1 MQKPAAQLKLNLT
14 NRLSPRLQQSL
25 QVLQL
30 SALELQE
37 LVSGWLADN
46 PFLEEIENSAEDI
59 SPQTQYVQPP
69 QHGFIQN
76 ESDIWETLADE
87 PDMYTLLRRQ
97 VCEFDLDVDT
107 AAQVYFLIDNLNEQG
122 YLDCSL
128 TDLVENSPLEW
139 RLDETELAHAL
150 SILQQFEPA
159 GVGARNLQ
167 ESLLLQVDNLPDSHD
182 ANKKNI
188 QNCARLL
195 IRDYFGQ
202 WLSTHQFKQLCRQL
216 PQFSTATLEAA
227 CKLIGCLNPF
237 PCYGLPDGHGILA
250 IRPDMEVFA
259 DNNGCWQIRILRNA
273 FPQLRIEPA
282 AEDLLQQPHPEIDT
296 MCKNKWQEAQTCLHS
311 LQMRKNTLQRLGE
324 WIVQQQQDFFS
335 FGSLALVPLTIKE
348 TAQTL
353 ELAESTISRAINQ
366 KYLTCSQ
373 GVFPLRYFFSQ
384 SVAATDDGAGNSQ
397 TAIKSLLQSMINEE
411 DAKHPYSDA
420 YLVSQLAKQGIKL
433 ARRTVAKYREALKI
447 PPAHQRKVK
456 FKNY

>member
-195 IRDYFGQ
+195 ISDYFGQ

-250 IRPDMEVFA
+250 IHPDMEVFA
-259 DNNGCWQIRILRNA
+259 DDNGCWQIRILRNA

-373 GVFPLRYFFSQ
+373 GVF
-384 SVAATDDGAGNSQ
+384 
-397 TAIKSLLQSMINEE
+397 
-411 DAKHPYSDA
+411 
-420 YLVSQLAKQGIKL
+420 
-433 ARRTVAKYREALKI
+433 
-447 PPAHQRKVK
+447 
-456 FKNY
+456 